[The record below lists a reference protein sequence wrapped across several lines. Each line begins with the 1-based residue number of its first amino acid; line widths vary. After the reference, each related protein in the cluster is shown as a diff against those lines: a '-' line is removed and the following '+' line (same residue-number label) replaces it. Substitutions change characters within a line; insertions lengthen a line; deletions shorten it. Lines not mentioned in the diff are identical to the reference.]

1 MLESAPMKPETR
13 SSLQFL
19 ARAAAIFAA
28 AAVLSGVAF
37 RMVLFEINRN
47 GNIVEGG
54 PVEMLQVSIL
64 ALSAI
69 AYALLAWRR
78 PAMRRAL
85 AIVALTTLAMALRE
99 LDGCFDRLLFHGAW
113 GLLDA
118 FVLAAIVVVL
128 LRAFDRTAAEL
139 AAFAATP
146 QCLLFVAGLVFAAV
160 VGQLIGYKELWN
172 RIFDVE
178 IWTDAAAPHLQADGH
193 LPGDIDVVRHVKN
206 TVEESFELGSYL
218 LILASAILPPLLRRG
233 QIRD

>member
-1 MLESAPMKPETR
+1 M
-13 SSLQFL
+13 
-19 ARAAAIFAA
+19 
-28 AAVLSGVAF
+28 
-37 RMVLFEINRN
+37 
-47 GNIVEGG
+47 
-54 PVEMLQVSIL
+54 
-64 ALSAI
+64 
-69 AYALLAWRR
+69 
-78 PAMRRAL
+78 
-85 AIVALTTLAMALRE
+85 
-99 LDGCFDRLLFHGAW
+99 
-113 GLLDA
+113 
-118 FVLAAIVVVL
+118 VL